1 MRGVDLT
8 QFNYIYTCTFKGILH
23 KYDTHHFL
31 WLPGCRTKKS
41 RKKEFSKRVS
51 QKPKLQIYNTVLYV
65 IQYTTHRRMR
75 RGAGGG
81 AAALPNSGK
90 TVGKIRAKQE
100 EKIGQRKLK
109 D

>member
-1 MRGVDLT
+1 MSFEGESGGLVCVGV
-8 QFNYIYTCTFKGILH
+8 
-23 KYDTHHFL
+23 
-31 WLPGCRTKKS
+31 CRS
-41 RKKEFSKRVS
+41 IIPIPISA
-51 QKPKLQIYNTVLYV
+51 
-65 IQYTTHRRMR
+65 HRRMR
-75 RGAGGG
+75 RGAGGGG

>member
-1 MRGVDLT
+1 MFEMRGVSRGGGPPPPKKK
-8 QFNYIYTCTFKGILH
+8 NYVQRTLAFMVSLCSLI
-23 KYDTHHFL
+23 
-31 WLPGCRTKKS
+31 WLRWA
-41 RKKEFSKRVS
+41 
-51 QKPKLQIYNTVLYV
+51 
-65 IQYTTHRRMR
+65 HRRMR
-75 RGAGGG
+75 RGGGGRG

>member
-1 MRGVDLT
+1 
-8 QFNYIYTCTFKGILH
+8 
-23 KYDTHHFL
+23 
-31 WLPGCRTKKS
+31 
-41 RKKEFSKRVS
+41 
-51 QKPKLQIYNTVLYV
+51 
-65 IQYTTHRRMR
+65 MR
-75 RGAGGG
+75 RGGGGRGGAGGG